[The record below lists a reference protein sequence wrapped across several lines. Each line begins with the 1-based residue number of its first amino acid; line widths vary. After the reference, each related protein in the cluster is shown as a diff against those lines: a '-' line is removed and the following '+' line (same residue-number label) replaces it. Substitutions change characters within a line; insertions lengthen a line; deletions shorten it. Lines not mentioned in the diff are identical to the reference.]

1 MTGIPTT
8 SSFSEF
14 TLTVDKFSGWSIG
27 TLQVLD
33 NIERYIDGAR
43 KDFPLSLA
51 GSVVSIVAAKGS
63 NINVQDVLLIFV
75 NDTLQVPGEGYT
87 FTGGSTLN
95 FTEAPKLGDIIEIV
109 FYKGSGDTDVIFRN
123 VIETVKKGDSL
134 QLKNDPSRSQNFLLL
149 SRMRELL
156 IMSSPQARFLQIH
169 TLDQEIQTILL

>member
-8 SSFSEF
+8 SSFF
-14 TLTVDKFSGWSIG
+14 DKFSGWSIG

-43 KDFPLSLA
+43 KDFPLTQA

-63 NINVQDVLLIFV
+63 NINVQDVLLVFV

-95 FTEAPKLGDIIEIV
+95 FTEAPKLGDIIQIV

-123 VIETVKKGDSL
+123 IIETVKKGDSL
-134 QLKNDPSRSQNFLLL
+134 QLKNDPSRSQLLLL
-149 SRMRELL
+149 SRMRESL
-156 IMSSPQARFLQIH
+156 IMSNLQALFPQIH
-169 TLDQEIQTILL
+169 TLDQETQMILL